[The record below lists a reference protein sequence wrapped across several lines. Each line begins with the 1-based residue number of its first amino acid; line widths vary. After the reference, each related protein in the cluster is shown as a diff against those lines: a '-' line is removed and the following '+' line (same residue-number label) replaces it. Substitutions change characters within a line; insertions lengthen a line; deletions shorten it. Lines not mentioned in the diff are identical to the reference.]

1 MCKNINRLSSIVE
14 TILIFV
20 HIPFRQINLI
30 RIQGKVELNELNFL
44 LWKFV

>member
-1 MCKNINRLSSIVE
+1 MCKNINRLRLIVE

-20 HIPFRQINLI
+20 HISFRQINLI
-30 RIQGKVELNELNFL
+30 RIQGTVELNELNFL